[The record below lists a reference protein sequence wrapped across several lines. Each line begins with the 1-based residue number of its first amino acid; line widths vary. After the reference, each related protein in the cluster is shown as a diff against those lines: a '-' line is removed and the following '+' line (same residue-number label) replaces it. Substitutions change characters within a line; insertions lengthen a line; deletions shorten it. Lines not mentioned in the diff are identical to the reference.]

1 MPCWKRTC
9 ICSLLFSVTATGLLL
24 VALPVQGTWHV
35 VMTENFER
43 PVTQWPWVTAGN
55 SWIVYPGWARWGI
68 QATFYHV
75 GVGTQSAWCFMD
87 PNNQNDPEYD
97 RYPPNFYT
105 YMNWGPFDLSQAH
118 AALAAFYIFNRSY
131 AGDSVY
137 WAGATNSGAADLK
150 FGGSYSGTLSGW
162 EERIMNFANLRNQQG
177 DSVSLLGEPYVYV
190 YFLFR
195 SNADA
200 NVDMG
205 GFVDDIVVA
214 WDDGLVDL
222 AAIRLSL
229 LKPDSTSYMN
239 LPAFGDTVIAQLR
252 WTTSGSGL
260 LAPFRLVGQFNGLT
274 LLDTLI
280 DWAEG
285 ERNYLSYLP
294 SQIMSSGDHTFSFEL
309 DSENEI
315 VETYEENNSLDS
327 TFHVDA
333 PNLPP
338 TFSWIRPG
346 LLADT
351 ANQSYLLQW
360 EVDDV
365 DDDALLY
372 IYYDTDTLDFNGYIL
387 PGGAAISEDTGP
399 DTLRWNVAHF
409 PNGQELWPYARVDDP
424 VNSIQLYARA
434 PVIIHHGSAAPPAN
448 APMDLT
454 FRLFQNYPNP
464 FNETTTIRFSVSHPG
479 LTTLR
484 VLDLLGRRQ
493 DILLQEQLSPGNYS
507 VTFNATGWSSGLFL
521 CTLSS
526 PQGTLTRKMVLL
538 K

>member
-1 MPCWKRTC
+1 
-9 ICSLLFSVTATGLLL
+9 
-24 VALPVQGTWHV
+24 
-35 VMTENFER
+35 
-43 PVTQWPWVTAGN
+43 
-55 SWIVYPGWARWGI
+55 
-68 QATFYHV
+68 
-75 GVGTQSAWCFMD
+75 MD
-87 PNNQNDPEYD
+87 PENHNHPDTT
-97 RYPPNFYT
+97 RYPRNFYT
-105 YMNWGPFDLSQAH
+105 YMYWGPFDLSQAH
-118 AALAAFYIFNRSY
+118 SALAAFYIYNRSY

-137 WAGATNSGAADLK
+137 WAASTSAGGANLN

-162 EERIMNFANLRNQQG
+162 EERLMNFANLRNQQG
-177 DSVSLLGEPYVYV
+177 DSVSLLGEPYVYI

-205 GFVDDIVVA
+205 GFVDDIVIA

-239 LPAFGDTVIAQLR
+239 LPVFGDTVIAELR

-260 LAPFRLVGQFNGLT
+260 FPPFHLRGQFDGLT

-280 DWAEG
+280 DWAQG

-294 SQIMSSGDHTFSFEL
+294 AQIMSSGDHSFSFEL

-315 VETYEENNSLDS
+315 VETYEDNNSLDS

-338 TFSWIRPG
+338 TFFWIRPG
-346 LLADT
+346 LVADT
-351 ANQSYLLQW
+351 ADQSYLLQW
-360 EVDDV
+360 EVEDV
-365 DDDALLY
+365 DDNALVY

-387 PGGAAISEDTGP
+387 PGGVAISEDTGP

-424 VNSIQLYARA
+424 VNSIQLYAHA
-434 PVIIHHGSAAPPAN
+434 PIIIHHGSSAPSTN
-448 APMDLT
+448 ASMDLA
-454 FRLFQNYPNP
+454 FHLFQNYPNP
-464 FNETTTIRFSVSHPG
+464 FNETTTICFSVSKPG
-479 LTTLR
+479 LTTLK
-484 VLDLLGRRQ
+484 VVDLLGRRC
-493 DILLQEQLSPGNYS
+493 DILMQEQLSPGEYR
-507 VTFNATGWSSGLFL
+507 VRFDAAGWSSGLYF
-521 CTLSS
+521 CILSS
-526 PQGTLTRKMVLL
+526 PQGTLTRKMILL